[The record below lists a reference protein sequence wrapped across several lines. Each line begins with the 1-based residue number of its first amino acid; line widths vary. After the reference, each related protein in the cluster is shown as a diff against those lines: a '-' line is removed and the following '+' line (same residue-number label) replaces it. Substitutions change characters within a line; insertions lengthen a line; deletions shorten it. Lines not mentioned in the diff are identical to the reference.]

1 MVVTSGNKSGF
12 TLALRHRS
20 KRFETGTTDSFDHGA
35 ALLWVTFSSI
45 LYSEFIGWYAWVNC
59 SGELV

>member
-35 ALLWVTFSSI
+35 ALHWVTFSSI
-45 LYSEFIGWYAWVNC
+45 CYSELFAWYAVV
-59 SGELV
+59 S